1 MNCKKEMTTGSQM
14 PPGPTPALES
24 KRSPTPISVG
34 VQFSTRSGENKM
46 SQGSTDS
53 TIVNS
58 EKQLAVS
65 ELSLLLGIQESVIRE
80 TIAAHEQNRQEYYS
94 IGELAIRWRVSR
106 GTVYNRLR
114 SAGAKV
120 LDFSSPGKRS
130 KKTVHVN
137 VILHIEAQRTR
148 KLC

>member
-1 MNCKKEMTTGSQM
+1 M

-24 KRSPTPISVG
+24 ERSPTQISAG
-34 VQFSTRSGENKM
+34 VQSSTRSGEDKM
-46 SQGSTDS
+46 AQSSTDS
-53 TIVNS
+53 TIANS
-58 EKQLAVS
+58 EKQLVIS
-65 ELSLLLGIQESVIRE
+65 ELAVLLGIQESVIRE
-80 TIAAHEQNRQEYYS
+80 TIAVHGQDRQQYYS

-114 SAGAKV
+114 LAGAKV

-130 KKTVHVN
+130 KKTVHVS
-137 VILHIEAQRTR
+137 VIRQIEAQRTR